1 MSFDGSG
8 FVDLGPIR
16 EQIPINN
23 GIMPV
28 AYGYLKDVINKKEK
42 DNIDVLVFSNRDF
55 STGDEIE
62 VIPFAVIKRS
72 DEDHKVL
79 AHDDTV
85 LLKGWSSVLLKERKL
100 ILDYFGFKG
109 QVKVEGVD
117 EAESYINQSLIGY

>member
-79 AHDDTV
+79 TRDDTV
-85 LLKGWSSVLLKERKL
+85 LLKGWSNVSLKERKL

-109 QVKVEGVD
+109 RVKVEGVD

>member
-72 DEDHKVL
+72 DEDHV
-79 AHDDTV
+79 
-85 LLKGWSSVLLKERKL
+85 W
-100 ILDYFGFKG
+100 
-109 QVKVEGVD
+109 
-117 EAESYINQSLIGY
+117 